1 MSKKKKKK
9 VIKTKAL
16 FKAWIEKIIKVY
28 SPILGISLH
37 RILIEADPKQAYLAI
52 TCTYPYLDP
61 TIKYSEKAYK
71 DWVKGKLTKDR
82 ILHELIH
89 ILTDPLYNKALSRF
103 VGKDE
108 IEDEREKLTDTLSAI
123 IRNLI

>member
-1 MSKKKKKK
+1 MKKKKK

-16 FKAWIEKIIKVY
+16 FKAWIEKIIKFY

-37 RILIEADPKQAYLAI
+37 RILIEFDAKQAYLAI

-61 TIKYSEKAYK
+61 TIKYSEKAFK
-71 DWVKGKLTKDR
+71 DWSKGKLEKDR

-89 ILTDPLYNKALSRF
+89 ILTDPLYNKALGRF
-103 VGKDE
+103 VSKDE

-123 IRNLI
+123 IRKLI